1 MTTQQKPNK
10 TMNYNLLINDE
21 QCDPPTIAVMK
32 DVNLKEREVFIA
44 NVELILQEH
53 YGVNTVSFED
63 GFPEWISSRPYPR
76 FQVQYTAESEED
88 FYTGELDISCVA
100 IY

>member
-1 MTTQQKPNK
+1 MKTQE
-10 TMNYNLLINDE
+10 TRTYNLLINDE
-21 QCDPPTIAVMK
+21 QCDPSTIAVMK

-53 YGVNTVSFED
+53 YGVNTVSFKD
-63 GFPEWISSRPYPR
+63 GFPEWISSQSYPR
-76 FQVQYTAESEED
+76 FQVEYEAESEED
-88 FYTGELDISCVA
+88 HYSGELDISCVA